1 MSQPSKEER
10 DEYLLVTQAFKFLED
25 PNSMSQ
31 SEIAQLAVDWHKHC
45 HESDKND
52 VNSSLHSSSN
62 SL

>member
-31 SEIAQLAVDWHKHC
+31 SEIAQLAIKWKAHC
-45 HESDKND
+45 KDSDEND
-52 VNSSLHSSSN
+52 VKSSLHSSSN